1 MAAGTD
7 KAIIASETRS
17 LLGVEEIQSLMSG
30 ANWHS
35 TPLGPPERWPEPL
48 RAIIGNLLASRLP
61 FLIMWG
67 PELLMLYNDPYAALI
82 GDKHPRALGRSARE
96 AFPEIWDVIGP
107 MFEGVM
113 RTGEATSCQDQLLK
127 LQRHG
132 FTEEC
137 YFTFSYS
144 PMRDEKGRVAGI
156 LTLGVIESTSYVLN
170 QRRLEVL
177 RKFGERVPAL
187 SAGTSV
193 AEICTWSAETIT
205 SNAYDVPFALIYLLE
220 VHERRATLC
229 ARAGINADSMAAP
242 KVIAWNADGNSPVWP
257 VYQAIE
263 DQSPCVVELPA
274 AVQVLSPWKT
284 PLISAYVT
292 IVIGAD
298 GPAAVLI
305 TGLSPHLRLDENYR
319 SFLESISADLG
330 VALSNTRNYRALE
343 EVRERLSIATAAA
356 DFGVFD
362 WDSESDTNTYDQR
375 YREIFGLSP
384 DSPGMTLKQFSSM
397 TEPGDSE
404 IYRNLVAAALQHG
417 ELHATLRFRRLDG
430 ERRWLEIHGKTIPP
444 SPDRGRR
451 IVGVVR
457 DITEPKRD
465 EERLLASENRYKTL
479 VDASPDG
486 ILINRSNRVAFANRT
501 FAEMIGA
508 RDYTELLGRDPFDF
522 LHPDYHPAVRQRI
535 NHLLETGEIN
545 PPLEQQFVRLDGQI
559 IDVEVISTP
568 YDTAEGR
575 AVQSLIRDITARK
588 QAALAQMR
596 LAAIV
601 ESSEDAIV
609 GKNLSGYILSWN
621 AGAERIFGYT
631 AEEIIGRSILTVVP
645 PELAHEEA
653 EILRRLARGERIQNF
668 ETVRV
673 RKGGERFSVS
683 LTISPIKDE
692 HGRVIGA
699 SKIARDITDRKRIER
714 EREKLLR
721 REQAARSQA
730 EEASR
735 IKDEFLATISHE
747 LRAPL
752 SAISGWAHLLGTASL
767 KDSDRTHAVEA
778 IQRGVQSQTQLIN
791 DLLDVSR
798 IVAGKMR
805 LDIRA
810 LKLVDIIEQAID
822 TVRPAADAK
831 RVRLQIILDPSA
843 EPLSGDSDR
852 LQQVFWNLLSNAIK
866 FTPAGGRVEVRSERI
881 NSHIEVAVS
890 DSGIGIRPE
899 VLPFVFDRFRQ
910 ADSTITRKFG
920 GLGLG
925 LAIVR
930 HLVELH
936 GGTVTADSRGEG
948 QGTTF
953 IVRLPAAVAK
963 HLLLDPNRVHP
974 SAGGATPG
982 GAPQLDGLR
991 LLVVDDEPGTRE
1003 IMEEILRRA
1012 GAEVRAAASAA
1023 ETLEILDEW
1032 QPDVLLSDIGMPAMD
1047 GYGLIRE
1054 IRARPASKG
1063 GRVPAAAL
1071 TAYSRT
1077 EDRLRALSA
1086 GFQMHLPKPVEPVE
1100 LLTVIASLARR
1111 F

>member
-1 MAAGTD
+1 MTVGSHKSSVALNAPF
-7 KAIIASETRS
+7 
-17 LLGVEEIQSLMSG
+17 LLGGEKTDAFMRTV
-30 ANWHS
+30 NWDS
-35 TPLGPPERWPEPL
+35 TPLGSPERWPQPL
-48 RAIIGNLLASRLP
+48 RAIVGNLLASRLP

-67 PELLMLYNDPYAALI
+67 PELLMLYNDSYAALI
-82 GDKHPRALGRSARE
+82 GDKHPRALGHSARE

-113 RTGEATSCQDQLLK
+113 RTVEATSSQDQLLK
-127 LQRHG
+127 LQRRG

-144 PMRDEKGRVAGI
+144 PMRDEDGRVAGI
-156 LTLGVIESTSYVLN
+156 LTLGVLETTSYVLN
-170 QRRLEVL
+170 QRRLGLL
-177 RKFGERVPAL
+177 RKLGEGVPAL
-187 SAGTSV
+187 ASTRT

-205 SNAYDVPFALIYLLE
+205 SDPYDIPFALIYLLE
-220 VHERRATLC
+220 PKKRRAELC
-229 ARAGINADSMAAP
+229 ASAGIEDDSAAAP
-242 KVIAWNADGNSPVWP
+242 KVIAWDTDGNSPIWP
-257 VYQAIE
+257 VHQVAE
-263 DQSPCVVELPA
+263 SRSSRVATLPDS
-274 AVQVLSPWKT
+274 VHLVSPWNV
-284 PLISAYVT
+284 PVASAYVMP
-292 IVIGAD
+292 IVGAE

-305 TGLSPHLRLDENYR
+305 TGLSPHLPFDENYR
-319 SFLESISADLG
+319 SFIESISADIG
-330 VALSNTRNYRALE
+330 VALSNASSYQALE
-343 EVRERLSIATAAA
+343 EVRERLSVATAAA
-356 DFGVFD
+356 NFGVFD
-362 WDSESDTNTYDQR
+362 WDSESDTNTYDRR
-375 YREIFGLSP
+375 YREIFGLP
-384 DSPGMTLKQFSSM
+384 LEGPGMTLKRFSAMVESD
-397 TEPGDSE
+397 DSE
-404 IYRNLVAAALQHG
+404 MYRNLIAAALKHG
-417 ELHATLRFRRLDG
+417 ELHATIRFRPLDG
-430 ERRWLEIHGKTIPP
+430 ERRWLEIHGKAIPA
-444 SPDRGRR
+444 SSDRGRR

-457 DITEPKRD
+457 DITGPKRD

-479 VDASPDG
+479 VDALPDG
-486 ILINRSNRVAFANRT
+486 ILINRNDRVVFANRA

-522 LHPDYHPAVRQRI
+522 LHPDYHPIVRQRI
-535 NHLLETGEIN
+535 KHLLETGEAN
-545 PPLEQQFVRLDGQI
+545 PPLDQHFVRVDGKVI
-559 IDVEVISTP
+559 EVEAISTP
-568 YDTAEGR
+568 YDTIEGR
-575 AVQSLIRDITARK
+575 AVQLLIRDIGARK

-609 GKNLSGYILSWN
+609 GKDLNGSILSWN

-645 PELAHEEA
+645 PDLAHEET
-653 EILRRLARGERIQNF
+653 EILSKLARNERIENF
-668 ETVRV
+668 ETIRV
-673 RKGGERFSVS
+673 RKGGERFPVS
-683 LTISPIKDE
+683 LTISPIKNE
-692 HGRVIGA
+692 HGRVVGA

-714 EREKLLR
+714 EREELLK

-735 IKDEFLATISHE
+735 IKDEFLATVSHE

-752 SAISGWAHLLGTASL
+752 SAISGWAHVLGTTPL
-767 KDSDRTHAVEA
+767 KDSDRVHAVEA
-778 IQRGVQSQTQLIN
+778 IQRGVQSQTQLIS

-805 LDIRA
+805 LDIRS
-810 LKLVDIIEQAID
+810 LKLVNVLEQAID

-831 RVRLQIILDPSA
+831 RVRLQVILDPAA

-866 FTPAGGRVEVRSERI
+866 FTPSGGRVELRSERI
-881 NSHIEVAVS
+881 NSHVEITVS
-890 DSGIGIRPE
+890 DNGIGIRPE

-910 ADSTITRKFG
+910 ADSAITRKFG

-936 GGTVTADSRGEG
+936 GGTVSADSLGED
-948 QGTTF
+948 QGATF

-963 HLLLDPNRVHP
+963 HLLRDPGRVHP
-974 SAGGATPG
+974 AVGGATLG
-982 GAPQLDGLR
+982 DAPQLDGLR

-1003 IMEEILRRA
+1003 VMQEILRRA

-1063 GRVPAAAL
+1063 GRIPAAAL